1 MQNPS
6 HFAPIQRKLSA
17 MIERD
22 RELERHAQVQQES
35 RVRQRE
41 LIARS
46 QFVPQTMREQLVHE
60 ILPLLLNACIATMI
74 TACSAS
80 ILYAML
86 VLM

>member
-22 RELERHAQVQQES
+22 RERHAQVQQES
-35 RVRQRE
+35 RVRQRK

-46 QFVPQTMREQLVHE
+46 QFVPQTMREQLVQE
-60 ILPLLLNACIATMI
+60 IIPLLLNACIATMI

-80 ILYAML
+80 ILYVML

>member
-6 HFAPIQRKLSA
+6 HYAPIQRKLSA

-22 RELERHAQVQQES
+22 RELERHAQAQQKS

-46 QFVPQTMREQLVHE
+46 KFVPQTMRDQFLHE

-74 TACSAS
+74 TACAAS
-80 ILYAML
+80 ILYVSL

>member
-22 RELERHAQVQQES
+22 RELDRHAQVQQES

-46 QFVPQTMREQLVHE
+46 KFVPQTMREQLVHE
-60 ILPLLLNACIATMI
+60 ILPLLLNACIATAV
-74 TACSAS
+74 TACTAS
-80 ILYAML
+80 ILYVSL

>member
-35 RVRQRE
+35 RVRQRK

-46 QFVPQTMREQLVHE
+46 QFVPQTMREQLVYV
-60 ILPLLLNACIATMI
+60 
-74 TACSAS
+74 S
-80 ILYAML
+80 L

>member
-46 QFVPQTMREQLVHE
+46 QFVPQTMREQFVQE

-74 TACSAS
+74 TACTAS
-80 ILYAML
+80 ILYVSL